1 MEQTPSPARCAATR
15 PADLPAS
22 RRSADGTAGDSR
34 TSRAGDALRATATLV
49 EEQLRELRAALA
61 HAEFDPSSVTA
72 ASSRADRRLRP
83 ADVEWWDAA
92 ASASAS
98 RRLKSYQSADVY
110 VKKAARRVAAHRKW
124 HAPDSSQA
132 KAAREACTGA
142 LDDLRLASLV
152 LQERHEEDAERIRR
166 ARGGTD
172 VSRGGTDDAEHVEL
186 DAEFDAELD
195 ADARHDA
202 AARLRAQIEPLI
214 DAVDASAR
222 RLRRDAKAAAAEA
235 RRATRGDGESSVVAD
250 APLSPLFS
258 RHPSRQPDARL
269 VEELRRASSANE
281 KLRDELRRARADAA
295 ATRSSA
301 TRDATLAEAASA
313 AAAAASAAA
322 DAEMVSLR
330 KESARWRAMYD
341 ALREEAGRGVSA
353 SEADALR
360 LAVKHA
366 EDRHRREL
374 TLLGTEHG
382 NAHASLRRSL
392 ADAERRWA
400 DLAPRVDRAE
410 RRAEAALA
418 ALAEETARREAAEAE
433 SARLRGDATCAERA
447 EAAAAND
454 ARAADAR
461 ANDEVKRA
469 ERRYRDELKT
479 RLELERRLER
489 AEEEATRD
497 WRVLA
502 AEEVTRRAREDAA
515 KERERADALQR
526 ELDETRRE
534 VIEGG
539 IRRAGEAMAAAK
551 RDDAGG
557 GATTT

>member
-1 MEQTPSPARCAATR
+1 
-15 PADLPAS
+15 
-22 RRSADGTAGDSR
+22 
-34 TSRAGDALRATATLV
+34 LRATATLV

-61 HAEFDPSSVTA
+61 HAEFDPSSVA
-72 ASSRADRRLRP
+72 ASSSRADRRLRP

-172 VSRGGTDDAEHVEL
+172 AELDAEL
-186 DAEFDAELD
+186 DAEFDAEFD

-258 RHPSRQPDARL
+258 RPPSRQPDARRSSLPDARL
-269 VEELRRASSANE
+269 VDELLRASSANG

-341 ALREEAGRGVSA
+341 ALREEAERGVSA

-433 SARLRGDATCAERA
+433 SARLRGDASRAERA

-497 WRVLA
+497 WRVVA

-526 ELDETRRE
+526 ELDETRRK

-539 IRRAGEAMAAAK
+539 VRRAGEAMAAAK
-551 RDDAGG
+551 RDDADG

>member
-1 MEQTPSPARCAATR
+1 M
-15 PADLPAS
+15 
-22 RRSADGTAGDSR
+22 
-34 TSRAGDALRATATLV
+34 RATATLV

-61 HAEFDPSSVTA
+61 HAEFDPSSVA
-72 ASSRADRRLRP
+72 ASSSRADRRLRP

-172 VSRGGTDDAEHVEL
+172 VSRWGTDDAEHVEL
-186 DAEFDAELD
+186 DAELDAEFD

-269 VEELRRASSANE
+269 VEELRRASSANG
-281 KLRDELRRARADAA
+281 KLRDELGRARADAA

-433 SARLRGDATCAERA
+433 SARLRGDATRAERA

-461 ANDEVKRA
+461 ANDEVWRA

-497 WRVLA
+497 WRALA

-515 KERERADALQR
+515 KARERADALRR

-557 GATTT
+557 VATTT

>member
-1 MEQTPSPARCAATR
+1 MEQTPSPARRAATR
-15 PADLPAS
+15 PADLPGS

-72 ASSRADRRLRP
+72 SSSRADRRLRP

-172 VSRGGTDDAEHVEL
+172 AELDAEL
-186 DAEFDAELD
+186 DAEFDAEFN

-269 VEELRRASSANE
+269 VEELRRASSANG
-281 KLRDELRRARADAA
+281 KLRDELGRARADAA

-341 ALREEAGRGVSA
+341 ALRERLGEA
-353 SEADALR
+353 
-360 LAVKHA
+360 
-366 EDRHRREL
+366 
-374 TLLGTEHG
+374 
-382 NAHASLRRSL
+382 
-392 ADAERRWA
+392 
-400 DLAPRVDRAE
+400 
-410 RRAEAALA
+410 
-418 ALAEETARREAAEAE
+418 
-433 SARLRGDATCAERA
+433 SARP
-447 EAAAAND
+447 
-454 ARAADAR
+454 
-461 ANDEVKRA
+461 
-469 ERRYRDELKT
+469 RRT
-479 RLELERRLER
+479 RF
-489 AEEEATRD
+489 D
-497 WRVLA
+497 WR
-502 AEEVTRRAREDAA
+502 
-515 KERERADALQR
+515 
-526 ELDETRRE
+526 
-534 VIEGG
+534 
-539 IRRAGEAMAAAK
+539 
-551 RDDAGG
+551 
-557 GATTT
+557 

>member
-1 MEQTPSPARCAATR
+1 MEQTPSPARRAATR

-72 ASSRADRRLRP
+72 SSSRADRRLRP

-172 VSRGGTDDAEHVEL
+172 AEL
-186 DAEFDAELD
+186 DAEFD

-269 VEELRRASSANE
+269 VEELRRASSANG
-281 KLRDELRRARADAA
+281 KLRDELGRARADAA

-433 SARLRGDATCAERA
+433 SARLRMDATRAERA

-497 WRVLA
+497 WRALA

-515 KERERADALQR
+515 KARERADALRR

-551 RDDAGG
+551 RDDADG

>member
-72 ASSRADRRLRP
+72 SSSRADRRLRP

-186 DAEFDAELD
+186 DAELDAEFD

-222 RLRRDAKAAAAEA
+222 RLRRDAKVAAAEA

-269 VEELRRASSANE
+269 VEELRRASSANG
-281 KLRDELRRARADAA
+281 KLRDELGRARADAA

-433 SARLRGDATCAERA
+433 SARLRGDASRAERA

-497 WRVLA
+497 WRALA

-515 KERERADALQR
+515 KARERADALRR

-551 RDDAGG
+551 RDDADG

>member
-22 RRSADGTAGDSR
+22 HRSADGTAGDSR

-61 HAEFDPSSVTA
+61 HAEFDPSSVA
-72 ASSRADRRLRP
+72 ASSSRADRRLRP

-172 VSRGGTDDAEHVEL
+172 AEL
-186 DAEFDAELD
+186 DAEFD

-258 RHPSRQPDARL
+258 RPPSRQPDARRSSLPDARL
-269 VEELRRASSANE
+269 VDELRRASSANG

-433 SARLRGDATCAERA
+433 SARLRGDASRAERA

-461 ANDEVKRA
+461 ANDEMKRA

-489 AEEEATRD
+489 AEDEATRD

-526 ELDETRRE
+526 ELDETRRK

-539 IRRAGEAMAAAK
+539 VRRAGEAMAAAK
-551 RDDAGG
+551 RDDADG